1 MHAPSDD
8 TLAPLVVR
16 AEQGDR
22 PAREALFAALYD
34 DLHRLAQPSSGARPD
49 RSRSAPRPSCTR
61 PTSTWPGATPRRSPI
76 ATASSATPSR
86 AMRGLVINY
95 VARPRRRSAA
105 AISPSSRSTTRD
117 AAAGRGRRAAT
128 ALAPPSTSSRR
139 SSPSWRELVDL
150 KFFCGFSFAEIAA
163 MRGVS
168 DRTIQRDWAKAR
180 LLLHR
185 RWRDASGRCRVSPAR
200 TRSLMQ
206 T

>member
-8 TLAPLVVR
+8 TLAPLVLR

-22 PAREALFAALYD
+22 PAREALFAALYA
-34 DLHRLAQPSSGARPD
+34 DLHRLAQAQLRRAPGPLTLGTTTLLHEAYLEISERDAAAFPD
-49 RSRSAPRPSCTR
+49 RNRFLGYA
-61 PTSTWPGATPRRSPI
+61 A
-76 ATASSATPSR
+76 R

-95 VARPRRRSAA
+95 VRDRGVQKRGGDLTFVTLDES
-105 AISPSSRSTTRD
+105 RD
-117 AAAGRGRRAAT
+117 AAAGRADELEGLGAALDE
-128 ALAPPSTSSRR
+128 LATLQPDLA
-139 SSPSWRELVDL
+139 ELVDL

-185 RWRDASGRCRVSPAR
+185 ALADD
-200 TRSLMQ
+200 
-206 T
+206 